1 MKALVIDR
9 ASPVYAR
16 LCRLLDESGQAGS
29 AELPELLAC
38 RKPGELL
45 LVRAQPP
52 VAARTRL
59 CVRVRDGLRQI
70 PVDAVRYFLAEHK
83 YVWVRTAQGRWLI
96 ADSLRALEREFAG
109 RFIRVHRNALVAVPC
124 LEGLEVR
131 GGGRRAV
138 RLAGIDET
146 LSVSRRRLAVVRRL
160 LRATPLQADPA
171 KTPPAGLPQRPTGSQ
186 PA

>member
-1 MKALVIDR
+1 
-9 ASPVYAR
+9 
-16 LCRLLDESGQAGS
+16 
-29 AELPELLAC
+29 
-38 RKPGELL
+38 
-45 LVRAQPP
+45 
-52 VAARTRL
+52 
-59 CVRVRDGLRQI
+59 
-70 PVDAVRYFLAEHK
+70 VDAVRYFLAEHK